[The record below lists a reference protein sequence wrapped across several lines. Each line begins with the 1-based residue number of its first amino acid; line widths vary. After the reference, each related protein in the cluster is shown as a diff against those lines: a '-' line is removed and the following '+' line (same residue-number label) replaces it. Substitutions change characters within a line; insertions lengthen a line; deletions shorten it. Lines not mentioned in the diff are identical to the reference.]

1 MYEVKSVKWLREQV
15 RSEADNTYLLIADM
29 SNDVVACIPL
39 QLVYRKWK
47 MLAVS
52 CFSSG
57 ASRDGFHFLLK
68 DSKIDPY
75 GS

>member
-1 MYEVKSVKWLREQV
+1 MYQMKIESRNQSNDVVSKYEVNQKK
-15 RSEADNTYLLIADM
+15 TYLSTADM
-29 SNDVVACIPL
+29 SNDVVACNMPL
-39 QLVYRKWK
+39 QLVYRKRK

-68 DSKIDPY
+68 TVR
-75 GS
+75 